1 MAVQGE
7 EEAELDGQTEAKLAA
22 TDPRPA
28 RFIAQVAAPGS
39 DFVPEPAPLLAI
51 VREPRA
57 GSGESAD
64 ARLPPTG
71 TPSASAAGGQLA
83 SGGGFEGRA
92 SDRRGDLVRDGG
104 GSAESEAAVAR
115 GLNWLAAHQRAD
127 GSCNGY
133 CRHPGTFPST
143 TGSTGLALMAFLGAG
158 HTHQAGEHRAVV
170 SKGLYYLCG
179 RMVMTPEGGDL
190 QEGSMYAQGIA
201 SIALCEAYAMT
212 KDPSLRSYAQSA
224 IDFIASAQDIKG
236 GGWRYTPGQPG
247 DTTMLGWQLMALKS
261 GQLAGLVVPSPTIAL
276 VEKFLDS
283 VETDYGA
290 GYGYLAPEKGPTTTA
305 IGLLCRMYT
314 GWPAG
319 RQHAPRGRGGN

>member
-1 MAVQGE
+1 VVHAALLLALALIVEARLPRDGAPTLMAVQGE

-51 VREPRA
+51 APPISLVREPRA

-127 GSCNGY
+127 GSWHFNHQNETCNGY

-179 RMVMTPEGGDL
+179 
-190 QEGSMYAQGIA
+190 Q
-201 SIALCEAYAMT
+201 
-212 KDPSLRSYAQSA
+212 
-224 IDFIASAQDIKG
+224 
-236 GGWRYTPGQPG
+236 
-247 DTTMLGWQLMALKS
+247 
-261 GQLAGLVVPSPTIAL
+261 
-276 VEKFLDS
+276 
-283 VETDYGA
+283 
-290 GYGYLAPEKGPTTTA
+290 
-305 IGLLCRMYT
+305 
-314 GWPAG
+314 
-319 RQHAPRGRGGN
+319 